1 MKSKNKKKKDKKE
14 DNDSDKSDSDEEKTQ
29 KTVMISTPHAK
40 FQGLIRHVLLILSV
54 INALKRRPRSR
65 YYDEGTTSVAG
76 QSSKRQ
82 PDKKGEITENNK
94 PCSSPEQTPREGKK
108 DRSEQDINP
117 KLDSHAETN
126 PAIDNNSNLGFAG
139 CSKLRGVSSV
149 LNENITTKAQSFL
162 GGKNQSP
169 SANGTTMNEQ
179 GDATGNTSA
188 GKTESVIR
196 NSSKR
201 QLAAM
206 ILPCFTFFTSNDH
219 GDETE
224 QDGPQARYCTEC
236 FVFIY

>member
-76 QSSKRQ
+76 QSSKKQ
-82 PDKKGEITENNK
+82 PDKKVEMAENIK
-94 PCSSPEQTPREGKK
+94 PCSAPEQTQEEGKK
-108 DRSEQDINP
+108 DRSEEDINP
-117 KLDSHAETN
+117 KLDSHAESK
-126 PAIDNNSNLGFAG
+126 PALDNGNLPFVG
-139 CSKLRGVSSV
+139 CSSLGVSSV

-162 GGKNQSP
+162 GGKNQNP

-179 GDATGNTSA
+179 ENTTGNNTA
-188 GKTESVIR
+188 GKIESVIR

-219 GDETE
+219 DDETE

-236 FVFIY
+236 FVFVY